1 MADIER
7 SSDLIRFDITRG
19 VDMRKQVTTLLAAA
33 LIIALA
39 ACSKR
44 QEAPESVAADAAAPQ
59 SATVEMAK
67 EAQPDMASDAAAAVD
82 KAEVSEL
89 DGVPM
94 QAPVSNDQLSSTAAT
109 YVDNERKFVRT
120 ANAQFRVQDVYQSA
134 MNIENV
140 VASQGGFV
148 VKNDIT
154 SQTQRQR
161 RFPKTKTTMV
171 EFTEYVVQGQLTVRV
186 PSEKTQDFL
195 RAIANQMQYLDH
207 RNFAANDVQFE
218 LLRQKLEYQRSQD
231 AQKQLGDIS
240 QAPGRV
246 ADRAEV
252 VQSQLST
259 KAERD
264 EAIVQRKEKED
275 KVSFSTI
282 DLSLYQ
288 AAKVQQAEVP
298 NIDAMI
304 EANSPGFFA
313 QLWDA
318 MSDGWKGFLTLII
331 MLSYAWPLWL
341 LLAVGVYGIRRWVKR
356 KKV

>member
-1 MADIER
+1 
-7 SSDLIRFDITRG
+7 
-19 VDMRKQVTTLLAAA
+19 MRKQVNTLLVAA
-33 LIIALA
+33 LVIALA
-39 ACSKR
+39 ACAKQ
-44 QEAPESVAADAAAPQ
+44 QEAPESVAAAAPQ
-59 SATVEMAK
+59 SANVEMAK
-67 EAQPDMASDAAAAVD
+67 KEAQPEMASDAAATVD
-82 KAEVSEL
+82 KAEVSEKN
-89 DGVPM
+89 GVPM
-94 QAPVSNDQLSSTAAT
+94 QAPVSNDQLSSSAAT
-109 YVDNERKFVRT
+109 YIDNERKFVRT

-148 VKNDIT
+148 VKNDIS
-154 SQTQRQR
+154 SQMQRQR
-161 RFPKTKTTMV
+161 RFPKTKTTML

-195 RAIANQMQYLDH
+195 RAIANQMQYLDR
-207 RNFAANDVQFE
+207 RNFSANDVQFE
-218 LLRQKLEYQRSQD
+218 LLRQKLEYQRNQD

-246 ADRAEV
+246 ADRADV

-264 EAIVQRKEKED
+264 EAIVQRKEQED

-288 AAKVQQAEVP
+288 TVKVQQAEVP

-304 EANSPGFFA
+304 DANSPGFFA

-341 LLAVGVYGIRRWVKR
+341 LLALGVYGIRRWFKR
-356 KKV
+356 KKA